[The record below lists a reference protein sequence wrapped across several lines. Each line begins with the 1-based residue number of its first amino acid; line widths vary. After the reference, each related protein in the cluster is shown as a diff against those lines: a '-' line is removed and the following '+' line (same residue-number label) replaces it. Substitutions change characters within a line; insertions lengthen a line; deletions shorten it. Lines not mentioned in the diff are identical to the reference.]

1 MLRDDQG
8 GRDVTGR
15 TLSSGINGIYPMGTS
30 VQALREAQVVA
41 NYSRGRNG
49 KSGAG
54 FEQAG

>member
-1 MLRDDQG
+1 M
-8 GRDVTGR
+8 TGR

-30 VQALREAQVVA
+30 VQARREAQVVA

-49 KSGAG
+49 ESGAG